1 MTLTFLQETVVF
13 LDEEARRKALWEIP
27 DEIRRISEEDTTP
40 ATRASA
46 GADEDPLDEPVDY
59 NETAPIP
66 LALTDDIATP
76 INEFYW
82 RRSLRRNT
90 NAMRYLEAQ
99 KPFDW
104 AYDVTALGDDNM
116 PRTNLPTPR
125 HFAQYLVEHHRKAR
139 RSATNDTVIRE
150 LVHGEALF
158 KYLTVRD
165 KCILRDASKT
175 KRPATYRDHLLN
187 KRPSVHMP
195 QIPIYYELLFNM
207 SVDQLAKCCAVLIRF
222 ENERQAYCQVA
233 VKTIF
238 FF

>member
-1 MTLTFLQETVVF
+1 M
-13 LDEEARRKALWEIP
+13 DEEARRKALWDIP

-46 GADEDPLDEPVDY
+46 GADEDALDEPGDR
-59 NETAPIP
+59 NETAPIQMV
-66 LALTDDIATP
+66 LTDSLPTP

-104 AYDVTALGDDNM
+104 AYDVTALGDDKM
-116 PRTNLPTPR
+116 PWTNLPTPR
-125 HFAQYLVEHHRKAR
+125 HFAQYLVEYHRKTR
-139 RSATNDTVIRE
+139 RAAANDTTLRE

-158 KYLTVRD
+158 KYLTVRN
-165 KCILRDASKT
+165 KCILRDASTT

-195 QIPIYYELLFNM
+195 RIPIEYELLFNM
-207 SVDQLAKCCAVLIRF
+207 TVDQLAKCCAALIRF
-222 ENERQAYCQVA
+222 ENERQTHRQAT
-233 VKTIF
+233 VKTRLQNTLDIIDK
-238 FF
+238 